1 MGITQSIGTAFEA
14 IGANKLRSVLTM
26 LGIIIG
32 VCAVVII
39 ISIGRGASAQVTQRL
54 QGLGTNVL
62 TITPGGNQKPGQIS
76 AGLGS
81 RQSLTEA
88 DAQAIAADVDGLNGV
103 SPSNDLNLQ
112 AIFNNTNYASRGQ
125 AVYPVYQQIENWTA
139 QAGSLLTDTDEE
151 QSARVCVIGQTVL
164 DNLFGNGN
172 PGSGNAQAAVG
183 ANIRLNNVPF
193 LIEGVLASKSD
204 FEDNIILVPFSTG
217 KRLKNLTYVN
227 DVYVQVTDASQMDN
241 VQNQITTLLEDRH
254 RIDNGQDDF
263 RVRNLNSIVQT
274 AQGVTQTM
282 TLLLS
287 GVAAVSLLVGG
298 IGIMNIMLVSVTER
312 TREIGIRAAIG
323 ARARDILSQFLIEAV
338 SLSSAGGIIGILFGI
353 GGSIAVSRVAGWNT
367 VIAPE
372 AIILAFLFAAAVGIF
387 FGYYPAR
394 KASQLDPIEAL
405 RYE

>member
-1 MGITQSIGTAFEA
+1 MGIAQSIGTAFEA

-39 ISIGRGASAQVTQRL
+39 ISIGRGASANVTQRL

-88 DAQAIAADVDGLNGV
+88 DAQAIAADIDGLNGV

-125 AVYPVYQQIENWTA
+125 AVYPEYQQIENWTA

-172 PGSGNAQAAVG
+172 TGSGNAQAAVG

-193 LIEGVLASKSD
+193 VIEGVLASKSD
-204 FEDNIILVPFSTG
+204 FEDNVIFVPFTTG
-217 KRLKNLTYVN
+217 KRLKSQTFVN
-227 DVYVQVTDASQMDN
+227 DVYVQVADASQMDN
-241 VQNQITTLLEDRH
+241 VQNQITALLEDRH
-254 RIDNGQDDF
+254 RINNGQDDF

-312 TREIGIRAAIG
+312 TREIGIRSAIG

-338 SLSSAGGIIGILFGI
+338 SLSSAGGIIGILFGV

-372 AIILAFLFAAAVGIF
+372 AVILAFLFAAAVGIF

>member
-1 MGITQSIGTAFEA
+1 MSTLSETLAVPQPKAQPAVGLQGHGMGITQSIGTAFEA

-164 DNLFGNGN
+164 DNLFG
-172 PGSGNAQAAVG
+172 
-183 ANIRLNNVPF
+183 
-193 LIEGVLASKSD
+193 
-204 FEDNIILVPFSTG
+204 
-217 KRLKNLTYVN
+217 
-227 DVYVQVTDASQMDN
+227 
-241 VQNQITTLLEDRH
+241 
-254 RIDNGQDDF
+254 
-263 RVRNLNSIVQT
+263 
-274 AQGVTQTM
+274 
-282 TLLLS
+282 
-287 GVAAVSLLVGG
+287 
-298 IGIMNIMLVSVTER
+298 
-312 TREIGIRAAIG
+312 
-323 ARARDILSQFLIEAV
+323 
-338 SLSSAGGIIGILFGI
+338 
-353 GGSIAVSRVAGWNT
+353 
-367 VIAPE
+367 
-372 AIILAFLFAAAVGIF
+372 
-387 FGYYPAR
+387 
-394 KASQLDPIEAL
+394 
-405 RYE
+405 